1 MTIAIVLVLLVLGS
15 LIFHYLSPW
24 YFTPIASNWK
34 GMDDTIELTFAITG
48 LAFVAVNL
56 FVAYCI
62 VKFRAKQGVRAA
74 YQPENKKL
82 ELWLI
87 GVTTVGVAS
96 MLAPGLIIWANFV
109 SVPADAHLVEAVG
122 QQWHWQYRLPGK
134 DGKLGVVNAKHINDG
149 NPFGMDLA
157 DANGHDDILISSQEL
172 HLQIGKPVKIL
183 LRSIDV
189 LHNFA
194 VPQFRAKM
202 DLVPGMITYVW
213 LTPTRAGKFDLLC
226 NELCGVGHFVMRGVV
241 VVEEEAAYQT
251 WLGRQT
257 TFADNLAKPSGDK
270 ILGKTLFT
278 ACAACHGAQGEG
290 NPLLH
295 APKLAGQGDWY
306 LQRQLGYFKHGIRGS
321 NDRDEFGKL
330 MAPMASMLVDDAAIA
345 NVSAFIMSLPDTV
358 APTTVKGNASN
369 GKTLY
374 VSTCA
379 ACHGQS
385 GQGVRLMQAPKL
397 KGVNDWYLATQLKNF
412 KQGSRGGHPMDEY
425 GPQMALMASIL
436 KDEQAINDLV
446 AYINVLP

>member
-1 MTIAIVLVLLVLGS
+1 
-15 LIFHYLSPW
+15 
-24 YFTPIASNWK
+24 
-34 GMDDTIELTFAITG
+34 
-48 LAFVAVNL
+48 
-56 FVAYCI
+56 
-62 VKFRAKQGVRAA
+62 
-74 YQPENKKL
+74 
-82 ELWLI
+82 
-87 GVTTVGVAS
+87 
-96 MLAPGLIIWANFV
+96 
-109 SVPADAHLVEAVG
+109 
-122 QQWHWQYRLPGK
+122 
-134 DGKLGVVNAKHINDG
+134 
-149 NPFGMDLA
+149 
-157 DANGHDDILISSQEL
+157 
-172 HLQIGKPVKIL
+172 
-183 LRSIDV
+183 
-189 LHNFA
+189 
-194 VPQFRAKM
+194 
-202 DLVPGMITYVW
+202 
-213 LTPTRAGKFDLLC
+213 
-226 NELCGVGHFVMRGVV
+226 
-241 VVEEEAAYQT
+241 
-251 WLGRQT
+251 
-257 TFADNLAKPSGDK
+257 
-270 ILGKTLFT
+270 
-278 ACAACHGAQGEG
+278 
-290 NPLLH
+290 LLH